1 MSLVRKVVSFTSMWI
16 GSSAVPLLCRKICA
30 APFKRFKTSDFLGNG
45 SYQNEILSC
54 AVCSLIYCNW
64 RALRALTIP
73 SIDEPLAGFHIEP
86 VQRVHTIV
94 ADFDGFT
101 DLQWIHFCFY
111 GRAAH
116 DNGRVAM
123 SPVHQLL

>member
-1 MSLVRKVVSFTSMWI
+1 MNPVLQSNTKNNGKAAETALA
-16 GSSAVPLLCRKICA
+16 SARNFIVNGCSESHEFSYA
-30 APFKRFKTSDFLGNG
+30 A
-45 SYQNEILSC
+45 
-54 AVCSLIYCNW
+54 
-64 RALRALTIP
+64 